1 MKSLPCAAAAALLAV
16 QCGLPGASGFCGQA
30 PALLRLPLG
39 GKGAGMLTLRG
50 GLPRATCAQRARVGM
65 QAQDDAKEASAQAP
79 AKQSE
84 TPVPSP
90 AAPVAPAAAP
100 AAAAAKTPPADADAG
115 MTGEQTAPAGTN
127 KYKDFEA
134 NWTPP
139 TPSPDQTDPE
149 EVVKQLLA
157 ALKNNNKPQPN
168 AGLSTVL
175 AFSSPSNPITQREPE
190 FFFGMMQ
197 NSQYSLLLGR
207 FDTFRV
213 VGTEDLSNTGAG
225 YGAETVAV
233 QLELAAPTQTMMDA
247 GVDFNFMDS
256 SAGKDT
262 STVSLKWQLSK
273 SEETG
278 MLEY

>member
-1 MKSLPCAAAAALLAV
+1 V

-115 MTGEQTAPAGTN
+115 MTGEQAPAGTN